1 MYGGTRRHYC
11 VDEVLGDGAED
22 LGLDDAGHARPI
34 WEGRV
39 GVIDEDVML
48 EVELVACQE
57 EMLAP
62 MHVVVGANV
71 QQDGDEASNIFAR
84 RLERGG

>member
-1 MYGGTRRHYC
+1 
-11 VDEVLGDGAED
+11 
-22 LGLDDAGHARPI
+22 
-34 WEGRV
+34 
-39 GVIDEDVML
+39 
-48 EVELVACQE
+48 
-57 EMLAP
+57 MLAP